1 MATLKSKRKQEE
13 KIENLSKEVEK
24 TKKGKSKKNNP
35 DEGVVTLAPPTDEA
49 LCESPDIPAEET
61 DVSPYMNEAEQ
72 TALAEQHEK
81 DIAESKKVSIEK
93 MQKAVE
99 VAQEQFNLCDKNF
112 SMNGFADKGSK
123 CQLSM
128 SNEDF
133 DIVIVIK
140 DTEKFGIV

>member
-1 MATLKSKRKQEE
+1 MATLKSKRKQEA

-24 TKKGKSKKNNP
+24 SKKSKKTAP
-35 DEGVVTLAPPTDEA
+35 VEEEVT
-49 LCESPDIPAEET
+49 PAVET
-61 DVSPYMNEAEQ
+61 TPETPVSPYMNEAEQ

-81 DIAESKKVSIEK
+81 DTAESKKVSIEK
-93 MQKAVE
+93 MQTAVE

-112 SMNGFADKGSK
+112 SVNGFADKGSK

-128 SNEDF
+128 SNDDF

>member
-24 TKKGKSKKNNP
+24 SKKKTKKT
-35 DEGVVTLAPPTDEA
+35 EV
-49 LCESPDIPAEET
+49 AEET
-61 DVSPYMNEAEQ
+61 APAETPAVAEETTSPSPYMNEAEQ

-81 DIAESKKVSIEK
+81 DTAESKKVSIEK

-99 VAQEQFNLCDKNF
+99 VVQEQFNLCDKNF

-128 SNEDF
+128 SNDDF

>member
-1 MATLKSKRKQEE
+1 MATLKSKRKQEA
-13 KIENLSKEVEK
+13 KIENLSKDVEE
-24 TKKGKSKKNNP
+24 TKKRKSKKAETVEETTP
-35 DEGVVTLAPPTDEA
+35 AETPAV
-49 LCESPDIPAEET
+49 AEET
-61 DVSPYMNEAEQ
+61 TSPSPYMNEAEQ
-72 TALAEQHEK
+72 TVLAEQHER
-81 DIAESKKVSIEK
+81 DTAESKKVSIEK

-140 DTEKFGIV
+140 DTEKFGIM

>member
-1 MATLKSKRKQEE
+1 MATLKSKRKQEA
-13 KIENLSKEVEK
+13 KIENLSKEVEE
-24 TKKGKSKKNNP
+24 TQKKRKSKKT
-35 DEGVVTLAPPTDEA
+35 EVVEDT
-49 LCESPDIPAEET
+49 SPAETTSVAEET
-61 DVSPYMNEAEQ
+61 TSPSPYMNEAEQ

-128 SNEDF
+128 SNDDF

-140 DTEKFGIV
+140 DTEKFGIM

>member
-24 TKKGKSKKNNP
+24 TKKRKSKKTDP
-35 DEGVVTLAPPTDEA
+35 APVEEVTTPVKTPET
-49 LCESPDIPAEET
+49 PAEET
-61 DVSPYMNEAEQ
+61 SVSPYMNEAEQ
-72 TALAEQHEK
+72 NALAEQHEK

-123 CQLSM
+123 CQLAM

-140 DTEKFGIV
+140 DTEKFGII

>member
-13 KIENLSKEVEK
+13 KIENLRKEVK
-24 TKKGKSKKNNP
+24 KSKKKTAP
-35 DEGVVTLAPPTDEA
+35 VEEEATPVVETTPETPV
-49 LCESPDIPAEET
+49 EET
-61 DVSPYMNEAEQ
+61 PVSPYMNEAEQ
-72 TALAEQHEK
+72 TALAEQHER
-81 DIAESKKVSIEK
+81 DTAESKKVSIEK

-140 DTEKFGIV
+140 DTEKFGIM